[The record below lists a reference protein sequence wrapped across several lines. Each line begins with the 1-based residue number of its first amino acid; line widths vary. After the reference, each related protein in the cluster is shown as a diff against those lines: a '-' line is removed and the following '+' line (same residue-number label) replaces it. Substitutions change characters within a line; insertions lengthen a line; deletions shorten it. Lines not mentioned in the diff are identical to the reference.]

1 MCNIQYQ
8 AIAILACISFY
19 TVFLKKGEM
28 RSCLLSLPSEKSNIL
43 ETLVKQQK
51 VISIYKIEVMEGL
64 CIYVQEISISD
75 VEKGVYCGD
84 DTL

>member
-1 MCNIQYQ
+1 MLI
-8 AIAILACISFY
+8 
-19 TVFLKKGEM
+19 FL
-28 RSCLLSLPSEKSNIL
+28 LPSEKSNVL

-64 CIYVQEISISD
+64 CIYVQEISIQD